1 MANYEDLVSC
11 VAIHVSPCPEQAIM
25 DALKHITRDFCKES
39 LVWVHD
45 CKTATPAAMD
55 DQFILELDTPE
66 NSIIVHVWGIEGRS
80 GNYHTNQS
88 DYFFSLPNKLTFS
101 KAVKSVKPI
110 VSLMPSQKSNE
121 YPDFIS
127 EYFEDCIIA
136 GAVAYLQLQ
145 PYREWSQPNAAGP
158 HQQKYLDGIQSAIH
172 LRDNG
177 LNLARKRARVVPRYL

>member
-1 MANYEDLVSC
+1 M
-11 VAIHVSPCPEQAIM
+11 AIHVSPCPEQAII

-45 CKTATPAAMD
+45 CKTATPAALN

-101 KAVKSVKPI
+101 KAVKDVKPI

-127 EYFEDCIIA
+127 EYFEDYIIA

-158 HQQKYLDGIQSAIH
+158 HQQKYLDGIQSAIQ